1 VIELTPHAYGC
12 HETRMPL
19 EPGLASSELR

>member
-19 EPGLASSELR
+19 EPQLVSSEAL